1 MYSFTQK
8 SYKLISGPSDIE
20 DISCNVTNRTDNS
33 CMVEITWKVIIII
46 NSILLITLIVG
57 DIIVWLGH

>member
-20 DISCNVTNRTDNS
+20 DISCIVTNRTDNS

-46 NSILLITLIVG
+46 DSILLITLIVG
-57 DIIVWLGH
+57 GIIVWLGH